1 MSERRYTLMH
11 KDNPCAVVIFGSEGK
26 IDGYKLTDPMY
37 APFLGNCDIQKF
49 SRWWAMRAV
58 PASRTLMRRVMQDA
72 GVLTPEEYL
81 EKNLALSITDTYWVC
96 PQDAG
101 LTYED
106 VRFSNFSRHGALQI
120 PYHNATSYDMNASLG
135 GQMEKYWDLGGKVP
149 VLIKESSHYF
159 GQQAINEVFATRLH
173 QMQNT
178 SIPFVVYS
186 AARTSDGI
194 LVSKCPTFTTE
205 QIELIPAYE
214 IIESSKIRT
223 DQNLYHAYIDLA
235 VSHGIDRSVM
245 QDFMDY
251 QTLTDFLISNTDEHL
266 LNFGVL
272 RDSESMR
279 LTGPAPIFD
288 SGNSMFYTDERT
300 VPYTRVELLQRKI
313 TSFYQTEEKMLA
325 NDRNKKILRL
335 DCIPTPEQVMEFYSR
350 AGIPEEKASF
360 ISRNYEI
367 KASFLDEFLHGKKI
381 SLYQEKQKEKEANY
395 HPSSS
400 RQTSNIQRFV
410 MIVGKSAAEVRKKAE
425 ELLHQFE
432 QCGYSVLDSSSLY
445 PAIQADKDC
454 AIVADPYQIAAK
466 RIAQTDGKPARYITY
481 VSIDNIQSERE
492 KQDLPTS
499 EDLTFVTACAR
510 IRQAMLNGDSV
521 IFSVSNPDSEILRN
535 ILRILPSSHPVSKE
549 LVALVRVPQSIEERS
564 SDSEIIVEGEED
576 MRYSFSDL
584 SAGWDLMKTME
595 ENP

>member
-1 MSERRYTLMH
+1 MILGYVCKYT
-11 KDNPCAVVIFGSEGK
+11 P
-26 IDGYKLTDPMY
+26 
-37 APFLGNCDIQKF
+37 
-49 SRWWAMRAV
+49 
-58 PASRTLMRRVMQDA
+58 
-72 GVLTPEEYL
+72 
-81 EKNLALSITDTYWVC
+81 
-96 PQDAG
+96 
-101 LTYED
+101 
-106 VRFSNFSRHGALQI
+106 
-120 PYHNATSYDMNASLG
+120 
-135 GQMEKYWDLGGKVP
+135 
-149 VLIKESSHYF
+149 
-159 GQQAINEVFATRLH
+159 
-173 QMQNT
+173 
-178 SIPFVVYS
+178 
-186 AARTSDGI
+186 
-194 LVSKCPTFTTE
+194 
-205 QIELIPAYE
+205 
-214 IIESSKIRT
+214 
-223 DQNLYHAYIDLA
+223 
-235 VSHGIDRSVM
+235 
-245 QDFMDY
+245 
-251 QTLTDFLISNTDEHL
+251 
-266 LNFGVL
+266 
-272 RDSESMR
+272 
-279 LTGPAPIFD
+279 
-288 SGNSMFYTDERT
+288 
-300 VPYTRVELLQRKI
+300 VELLTSLGAKTERISPSVSSFNRADAMMHPNMCSYAKSVLEWMPLHEKDCEGIVFTTCCDSIRRLYDTVKTAYPGKFFYLLDIPRKTDDSATALYAERI
-313 TSFYQTEEKMLA
+313 LA
-325 NDRNKKILRL
+325 LAESYRKFRKTAGEDTALSDAADR
-335 DCIPTPEQVMEFYSR
+335 DTGAACIP